1 MEEPEKQYLPEL
13 TCQFLFYLSTQY
25 LVVKG
30 TVVYNVHMSQ
40 ENQLENSK
48 AQMRKG
54 ILEFCILLI
63 IAQGRVYAGEIL
75 SELKKADLIVVE
87 GTLYPLL
94 SRLKSQGYLDHT
106 WEESKSGPPR
116 KYYTLT
122 DKGKSFLKELRDT
135 WSTLT
140 KSIKSLS

>member
-1 MEEPEKQYLPEL
+1 M
-13 TCQFLFYLSTQY
+13 TA
-25 LVVKG
+25 
-30 TVVYNVHMSQ
+30 

-54 ILEFCILLI
+54 ILEFCIMLI
-63 IAQGRVYAGEIL
+63 IGRERVYASEIL
-75 SELKKADLIVVE
+75 AELHKSDLIVVE

-94 SRLKSQGYLDHT
+94 SRLKSQGYLDHS

-122 DKGKSFLKELRDT
+122 DKGKDFLKELKTT
-135 WSTLT
+135 WADLSQ
-140 KSIKSLS
+140 SIKQLS